1 MTTMLETNKV
11 KIAKR
16 VIEVFE
22 YFDEEHPHATVMDIA
37 RRYGR
42 PQSSTSELL
51 SSLVAMGFLYKD
63 RHRRAYTPTARVAM
77 LGAGVQP
84 ELLRDRTLL
93 SRMGTLAK
101 STNCCV
107 SLLGMVGTHV
117 QIYRWVKSAS
127 WPGKPLASGTSAPLS
142 ESVGGMLLLAAQPR
156 EFYRGLL
163 WRINAEASDSRKF
176 RYAEALDR
184 VQRYARDGWGV
195 GPSGFDEQADMIA
208 LLLPHTGDER
218 PLVLALSFERS
229 QVVNVEALLTVM
241 RDSIQ

>member
-1 MTTMLETNKV
+1 MTAMLETNKV

-22 YFDEEHPHATVMDIA
+22 YFDAEHPHATVMDIA

-63 RHRRAYTPTARVAM
+63 RRRRAYTPTARVAM
-77 LGAGVQP
+77 LGACVQP

-93 SRMGTLAK
+93 SRMDTLAK
-101 STNCCV
+101 SANCCV

-117 QIYRWVKSAS
+117 QIYRWVKTPS
-127 WPGKPLASGTSAPLS
+127 WPGKPLASGTAAPLS

-156 EFYRGLL
+156 EY
-163 WRINAEASDSRKF
+163 
-176 RYAEALDR
+176 Y
-184 VQRYARDGWGV
+184 
-195 GPSGFDEQADMIA
+195 
-208 LLLPHTGDER
+208 
-218 PLVLALSFERS
+218 
-229 QVVNVEALLTVM
+229 
-241 RDSIQ
+241 

>member
-1 MTTMLETNKV
+1 MLETNKA

-16 VIEVFE
+16 VIEVLE

-63 RHRRAYTPTARVAM
+63 RRRRAYTPTARVAM
-77 LGAGVQP
+77 LGASVQP

-93 SRMGTLAK
+93 SRMDALAK
-101 STNCCV
+101 SANCCA
-107 SLLGMVGTHV
+107 SLLGMVGTHA
-117 QIYRWVKSAS
+117 QIYRWVKTPN

-156 EFYRGLL
+156 EYCRGLL
-163 WRINAEASDSRKF
+163 WRLNAEASDSRKF
-176 RYAEALDR
+176 RYAETLER
-184 VQRYARDGWGV
+184 VQRYAQEGWGV

-208 LLLPHTGDER
+208 LLLPHKGDER
-218 PLVLALSFERS
+218 PLVLALSFERCRA
-229 QVVNVEALLTVM
+229 VNVDALLAMM
-241 RDSIQ
+241 RASIM